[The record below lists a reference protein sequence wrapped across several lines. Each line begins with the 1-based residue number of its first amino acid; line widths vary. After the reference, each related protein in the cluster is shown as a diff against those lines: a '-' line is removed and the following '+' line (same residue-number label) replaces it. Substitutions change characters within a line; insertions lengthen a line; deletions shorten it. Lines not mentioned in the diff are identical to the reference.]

1 MEKQQSNETLGNTSQ
16 LPPFSVSTE
25 PQDMSTIELRLGE
38 QVIRN
43 PKAEMFNRKASDPKN
58 KPYEVLKALELQQ
71 GQKVADIGAGGGYF
85 SLQFAEIVGADGR
98 VFAVDTNPQF
108 LDFIKKTAKEK
119 GLGNVVTILTEKD
132 KPTLLGENLNLIFMR
147 NVCHHL
153 ANRAEYFKKLKDA
166 LKPEGK
172 IAIIEYR
179 RDKGFSFHRL
189 FGHYVQKEKII
200 KEMEQAGYQLEKD
213 LDFLPEQSFTVFH
226 A

>member
-1 MEKQQSNETLGNTSQ
+1 
-16 LPPFSVSTE
+16 
-25 PQDMSTIELRLGE
+25 MSIIELRLGE

-43 PKAEMFNRKASDPKN
+43 PKAEMFNSKASDAKN

-85 SLQFAEIVGADGR
+85 ALQFAEIVGADGQ
-98 VFAVDTNPQF
+98 VFAVDTNPNF
-108 LDFIKKTAKEK
+108 LEFIQNSAKEK
-119 GLGNVVTILTEKD
+119 GLVNVETVLATKDSVALPEK
-132 KPTLLGENLNLIFMR
+132 NLSLIFMR

-166 LKPEGK
+166 LKPEGR

-189 FGHYVQKEKII
+189 FGHFVPKEKII

-226 A
+226 V

>member
-1 MEKQQSNETLGNTSQ
+1 
-16 LPPFSVSTE
+16 V
-25 PQDMSTIELRLGE
+25 
-38 QVIRN
+38 VIGLEN
-43 PKAEMFNRKASDPKN
+43 MKNLKAEMFNKKASDPKN
-58 KPYEVLKALELQQ
+58 KPNLILEVLALQH
-71 GQKVADIGAGGGYF
+71 GQKIGDIGAGGGYF
-85 SLQFAEIVGADGR
+85 SLQFAEAVGTEGR

-119 GLGNVVTILTEKD
+119 GLDNVVTILTERD
-132 KPTLLGENLNLIFMR
+132 KPSLLGENLDLVFMR

-153 ANRAEYFKKLKDA
+153 ADRAEYFKKLKQA
-166 LKPEGK
+166 LKPEGR

-189 FGHYVQKEKII
+189 FGHYVPKEKII

-213 LDFLPEQSFTVFH
+213 LDFLPEQYFTVFH